1 MCAMESFIKEMET
14 AINNRK
20 KMDLVI
26 QLQRITHELW
36 SSVMTGNYIE
46 KSVDDHTSADTRD
59 IHQLSIS
66 KQ

>member
-1 MCAMESFIKEMET
+1 MQGRYSRVA
-14 AINNRK
+14 
-20 KMDLVI
+20 
-26 QLQRITHELW
+26 
-36 SSVMTGNYIE
+36 TGEGIIIIIE

>member
-1 MCAMESFIKEMET
+1 MEEKSYCKRLHIMCAMESFIKEMET

-36 SSVMTGNYIE
+36 SSVITGNY
-46 KSVDDHTSADTRD
+46 K
-59 IHQLSIS
+59 
-66 KQ
+66 